1 MWREHK
7 TVDLACGSGTLLAAM
22 LTDMKRRAREQGAS
36 ETQLTELQKLAVE
49 ETVKGLEIN
58 PVSLQLAASQLTA
71 GNQDIRYR
79 RMGLHLMPYG
89 PSPDDPR
96 RVSVGTLEL
105 LGQKAIVARDG
116 ELNLPDNQINSQI
129 VWNQPD
135 DAELEDAVDAVKD
148 ARIVIM
154 NPPFSN
160 RSKMGEKFPK
170 EIQQALRS
178 RADDMERMLVS
189 ADPGLMEFGD
199 KNSIRPLFVALAGH
213 CSRPDAILT
222 MIEPT
227 IALSTTSGLKERQI
241 LAERYHIHTVLTGRW
256 PREFTLSQNVEIDE
270 CMVIAVRHSGNRPP
284 TRFVHLDRMPHDE
297 DEVAELHQAL
307 QDAAPSL
314 LTDGW
319 GEVSEWPPERIAQGD
334 WTPAIWRS
342 PELAEP
348 AWHYAN
354 HADLIS
360 INAADQSAQETG
372 RLLRGSFEPTAAGT
386 PGSFAILKSKGADAQ
401 TRIQSQ
407 PDEWW
412 IPKNRDEEKRRLNGG
427 VYPEA
432 ERILKKAGHLLM
444 TAGQDSKTGRLTATA
459 GDICYVGNGWIPI
472 TGMSPA
478 EAKASA
484 VFVNSTAG
492 RLQLMRNPGKKIP
505 FPTYSVKEAD
515 RIRIPNVKD
524 DRIRG
529 IHSRLLGAYQG
540 HARTTVPR
548 R

>member
-1 MWREHK
+1 M
-7 TVDLACGSGTLLAAM
+7 
-22 LTDMKRRAREQGAS
+22 
-36 ETQLTELQKLAVE
+36 
-49 ETVKGLEIN
+49 
-58 PVSLQLAASQLTA
+58 
-71 GNQDIRYR
+71 
-79 RMGLHLMPYG
+79 
-89 PSPDDPR
+89 
-96 RVSVGTLEL
+96 
-105 LGQKAIVARDG
+105 
-116 ELNLPDNQINSQI
+116 
-129 VWNQPD
+129 
-135 DAELEDAVDAVKD
+135 DAVKD

-178 RADDMERMLVS
+178 RADHMERMLVS
-189 ADPGLMEFGD
+189 ADPGLTEFGD

-213 CSRPDAILT
+213 CSRPDGVLT

-227 IALSTTSGLKERQI
+227 IALSAPSGLIERQI

-270 CMVIAVRHSGNRPP
+270 CMVIAVHHDGTRPP
-284 TRFVHLDRMPHDE
+284 TQFVHLDRMPHGE

-307 QDAAPSL
+307 QDSVPGL
-314 LTDGW
+314 LSDGW
-319 GEVSEWPPERIAQGD
+319 GEVYEWPAEHMAKGD

-342 PELAEP
+342 PELAE
-348 AWHYAN
+348 AARRYAN
-354 HADLIS
+354 HADLTS
-360 INAADQSAQETG
+360 INAVGMSAQATG
-372 RLLRGSFEPTAAGT
+372 QLLRGSFEPAAAGT

-432 ERILKKAGHLLM
+432 ERILQKAGHLLM

-459 GDICYVGNGWIPI
+459 GDIGYVGNGWMPI

-515 RIRIPNVKD
+515 RICIPDVKD

-529 IHSRLLGAYQG
+529 ILADCWERTRDIEVPQFRDGECEVRRMWDEAVAEAMNWDAGELAHLRELLNNEPHVRGLGYNQYADEVVVEPADQELSQ
-540 HARTTVPR
+540 HLADQQEDETALVSSPT
-548 R
+548 